1 MGVREAGADER
12 SQFAETGAVQD
23 EEGNGWFVKMPA
35 RVSESLL
42 AGQEVL
48 SSSPEKLFAE

>member
-1 MGVREAGADER
+1 MKRVIAG
-12 SQFAETGAVQD
+12 
-23 EEGNGWFVKMPA
+23 FVKMPG

-42 AGQEVL
+42 ARQEVL